1 MEIRR
6 IDGRIDEVI
15 AHGATVHMEDM
26 GENGW
31 YLRIEEGEQWWIF
44 FQYQGEWTLFESSDD
59 APE

>member
-15 AHGATVHMEDM
+15 ASGASIHMEDM
-26 GENGW
+26 GEGGW
-31 YLRIEEGEQWWIF
+31 YMRIEEGESYWIF